1 MAPEVGFKPTTYRLE
16 GGYCCSLSYSG
27 MWWDPWD
34 SNPDNTGYEP
44 GARTN
49 CTKVPYL
56 ATDGGVD
63 PHAPHGTLSVFKTGL
78 RAAAIHPPNYWCS

>member
-44 GARTN
+44 GARAI
-49 CTKVPYL
+49 CTKVPYWRQ
-56 ATDGGVD
+56 G
-63 PHAPHGTLSVFKTGL
+63 
-78 RAAAIHPPNYWCS
+78 